1 MKKIFSYLLLALA
14 LPFVAACDSDTD
26 SNPVLQ
32 EPESF
37 VLNVPPYATNNVF
50 DLQYAQSLELTCTQ
64 PAYGFTAATTY
75 TVQVTLD
82 EAFVEDA
89 EATETT
95 EATVANYVSLPT
107 TYRTA
112 KMNVDA
118 YELTEAII
126 SLWDAAN
133 SGADLP
139 AEMPVTLRLKAN
151 VTDSQRGICYSNA
164 VLLPRV
170 RVTKPEQTL
179 KLPESMYIVGGM
191 PASNWATWLKFAQVN
206 GTPGMF
212 FNVVYCPANANFKIG
227 PEANDWEQARTF
239 DQLIF
244 TDEAVNNAGAE
255 PGTDSGNSAVRNG
268 GWYTFVVTTKIVG
281 KAINYT
287 IDIRPAEVYLIGGSM
302 NGLWA
307 FDDAGKFTAPEGE
320 GEFVS
325 PAALSGGEAR
335 MSVKVPDAEWWQTEF
350 TLLDGSNIFYR
361 ENNAINNNWNDDL
374 GSGYSV
380 QLAPGNKVRLN
391 FSTGTGSVE

>member
-64 PAYGFTAATTY
+64 PAYGFTAPTTY

-191 PASNWATWLKFAQVN
+191 PASNWSNWIRMTQVYN
-206 GTPGMF
+206 APGMF
-212 FNVVYCPANANFKIG
+212 YGVVYCPANANFKFS
-227 PEANDWEQARTF
+227 PEAGDWEQARSYSTVE
-239 DQLIF
+239 F
-244 TDEAVNNAGAE
+244 TEEAKTIAGVE
-255 PGTDSGNSAVRNG
+255 LGTDNDNIAVRNG
-268 GWYTFVVTTKIVG
+268 GWYTMVVTTKIVG
-281 KAINYT
+281 KEIRY
-287 IDIRPAEVYLIGGSM
+287 IVDIRQAEVYLCGNALGEW
-302 NGLWA
+302 G
-307 FDDAGKFTAPEGE
+307 FTEAGKFTVPEADGE
-320 GEFVS
+320 WVS
-325 PAALSGGEAR
+325 PAAKGSGEAR
-335 MSVKVPDAEWWQTEF
+335 LCVKVPDAEWWQTEF
-350 TLLDGSNIFYR
+350 TLLDGTTIFYR
-361 ENNAINNNWNDDL
+361 ETDNL
-374 GSGYSV
+374 LSG
-380 QLAPGNKVRLN
+380 
-391 FSTGTGSVE
+391 